1 VIIPIFFHTTRYF
14 FISALVSFIFSGAV
28 AYSIVRHRL
37 MGIRMVVARSI
48 SYSVLVLALGIIC
61 SSGLFLVEVFTPSEL
76 IPKTNIFISTI
87 LVLLISF
94 VFQPL
99 RSFFEKVTNGIFYRH
114 HYDENRLLYDLTLTM
129 SSSLRLNEMNG
140 KLLKKII
147 GEMHI
152 SRGAIVLIN
161 HGRIFN
167 LSHAGYKRPPKF
179 SAEDLA
185 ELTGR
190 REVVV
195 FDELEES
202 RLKRAL
208 RRLGIQVIV
217 PLRTQK
223 KRDNILILGEKLSGD
238 PYTDQDI
245 RLLEV
250 FAPAAAVAISNTI
263 SVEQLIQLDELKSEF
278 IAVASHQLRTPL
290 SVARW
295 NFELVLEG
303 AFGHLS
309 PKIRGIVSDTYRALM
324 DLNQGLN
331 NLMIALEIEERK
343 VNMKYDQ
350 VDFNKDV
357 LGEALAS
364 LKKEIV
370 AKDIKI
376 SKKIIFKGLIRLD
389 RHKMVETLKAL
400 ITNSIEYSPAGSKV
414 EIFVQAIEEDGRR
427 KLFFSIK
434 DQGIGVSLKNQAF
447 IFKKF
452 FRGEEAKELSPN
464 GFGLSLFIARSFI
477 EFHGG
482 RIWLEKGDGKELG
495 ATFVFTLPL

>member
-1 VIIPIFFHTTRYF
+1 
-14 FISALVSFIFSGAV
+14 
-28 AYSIVRHRL
+28 
-37 MGIRMVVARSI
+37 
-48 SYSVLVLALGIIC
+48 
-61 SSGLFLVEVFTPSEL
+61 
-76 IPKTNIFISTI
+76 
-87 LVLLISF
+87 
-94 VFQPL
+94 
-99 RSFFEKVTNGIFYRH
+99 YRH
-114 HYDENRLLYDLTLTM
+114 HYDENNLLYDLTLTM

-152 SRGAIVLIN
+152 SQGAIVLVN

-167 LSHAGYKRPPKF
+167 LSHIGYKRPPKF
-179 SAEDLA
+179 SSEDLI

-195 FDELEES
+195 FDELEED

-208 RRLGIQVIV
+208 RRLSIKVIV

-309 PKIRGIVSDTYRALM
+309 PKIRAIVGDTYRALM

-331 NLMIALEIEERK
+331 NLMVALEIEERK

-357 LGEALAS
+357 LGEALSS
-364 LKKEIV
+364 LKKEIA
-370 AKDIKI
+370 AKEIKI
-376 SKKIIFKGLIRLD
+376 SKKITFKGLIRLD
-389 RHKMVETLKAL
+389 RHKIVETLKAL

-414 EIFVQAIEEDGRR
+414 EILVQAIEEGGRR
-427 KLFFSIK
+427 KLLFSIK
-434 DQGIGVSLKNQAF
+434 DQGIGVSLKNRAF

-464 GFGLSLFIARSFI
+464 GFGLSLFIAQSFI

-482 RIWLEKGDGKELG
+482 RIWLEKGDGKEPG
-495 ATFVFTLPL
+495 ATFSFTLPL